1 MIFKFVQKVVALVL
15 AYSFYYPLFMAYLW
29 MVGAVYYYMR
39 FERKSTPS
47 VAEPPRLA
55 QYPRVSI
62 IIPCFNEGA
71 NARDTVEY
79 ALTQN
84 YPDFEVIAVNDGS
97 TDETAQILDELASTS
112 PLLRVVHLE
121 HNQGKAV
128 ALNTGAM
135 LADSEFLICIDGDA
149 LLDRHAVTWL
159 MLHFQSGPRVAA
171 VTGNPRIRNRTT
183 LLGKIQVGE
192 FSSIIGLIKRAQRTY
207 GRLFTV
213 SGVLC
218 AFRKTALHQ
227 VGYWST
233 DMLTEDIDVSWK
245 LEVNHWD
252 VRFEPNALVWI
263 LMPETIKGLW
273 RQRLRWAMGG
283 TQVLHKNFEVL
294 KLWRKRRMWPV
305 YVEYALSVFWAYT
318 MLLVFTLWTIGLFT
332 TLPEGMRAGS
342 LIPGWSGVVIGST
355 CLLQFAVST
364 ALDRR
369 YDPQLWRNTYWM
381 IWYPLIYWL
390 INVVS
395 TVVSVPRALSRAS
408 GERARWVS
416 PDRGVTSR

>member
-1 MIFKFVQKVVALVL
+1 MIEFAKDGISFLL

-29 MVGAVYYYMR
+29 MAGALYYYSR
-39 FERKSTPS
+39 HERRTTPS
-47 VAEPPRLA
+47 VAQPPLLA
-55 QYPRVSI
+55 AYPRVSI
-62 IIPCFNEGA
+62 VIPCFNEA
-71 NARDTVEY
+71 DNARDTIEY
-79 ALTQN
+79 ALTLV
-84 YPDFEVIAVNDGS
+84 YPDFEVIAVDDGS
-97 TDETAQILDELASTS
+97 RDGTARILDELA
-112 PLLRVVHLE
+112 LRHPRLRIVHLAQ
-121 HNQGKAV
+121 NQGKAM

-159 MLHFQSGPRVAA
+159 MLHFQTGPRVAA

-233 DMLTEDIDVSWK
+233 DMLTEDIDISWK

-263 LMPETIKGLW
+263 LMPETVRGLW

-283 TQVLHKNFEVL
+283 TQVLRKNFDVL

-305 YVEYALSVFWAYT
+305 YVEYSLSVFWAYT
-318 MLLVFTLWTIGLFT
+318 MLLVFVLWTIGQFVD
-332 TLPEGMRAGS
+332 LPDEIHIVS
-342 LIPGWSGVVIGST
+342 LLPGWSGVVIGFT

-364 ALDRR
+364 MLDKR
-369 YDPQLWRNTYWM
+369 YDPPLWRNTYWM
-381 IWYPLIYWL
+381 IWYPLVYWV
-390 INVVS
+390 INVAS
-395 TVVSVPRALSRAS
+395 TIVAVPRALRRAS
-408 GERARWVS
+408 GERARWIS
-416 PDRGVTSR
+416 PDRGVVNK

>member
-1 MIFKFVQKVVALVL
+1 MPKLATDIVSVL
-15 AYSFYYPLFMAYLW
+15 LSYSFYYPLFMAYLW
-29 MVGAVYYYMR
+29 MVGAIYYYWR
-39 FERKSTPS
+39 YERKSTGPLN
-47 VAEPPRLA
+47 EPPLLRD
-55 QYPRVSI
+55 YPPVTI
-62 IIPCFNEGA
+62 IIPCFNEGD

-79 ALTQN
+79 ALQQQ
-84 YPDFEVIAVNDGS
+84 YPDFEVIAVDDGS
-97 TDETAQILDELASTS
+97 SDNTPQILDELAASH
-112 PLLRVVHLE
+112 PRLRVIHLMK
-121 HNQGKAV
+121 NQGKAV
-128 ALNTGAM
+128 ALNTATM
-135 LADSEFLICIDGDA
+135 VSNSEFIVCIDGDA
-149 LLDRHAVTWL
+149 LLDRHAVKWI
-159 MLHFQSGPRVAA
+159 MRHFQSGPRVAS

-233 DMLTEDIDVSWK
+233 DMLTEDIDISWK

-263 LMPETIKGLW
+263 LMPETISGLYK
-273 RQRLRWAMGG
+273 QRLRWAMGG
-283 TQVLHKNFEVL
+283 SQVLAKNAGIMKV
-294 KLWRKRRMWPV
+294 WRSRRMWPI
-305 YVEYALSVFWAYT
+305 YIEYLLSVFWAYT
-318 MLLVFTLWTIGLFT
+318 MLMVFILWIVGLFVS
-332 TLPEGMRAGS
+332 LPPQIRIAS
-342 LIPGWSGVVIGST
+342 LLPGWSGVVIGFT

-364 ALDRR
+364 MLDSR
-369 YDPQLWRNTYWM
+369 YDPKLWRNTYWM
-381 IWYPLIYWL
+381 VWYPLIYWV

-395 TVVSVPRALSRAS
+395 TVVAVPRVLFRKR

-416 PDRGVTSR
+416 PDRGIVK